1 MRLPPLPG
9 EAFESW
15 LVAYAHRLDSPTSD
29 ILAQAGLST
38 SQVSTDP
45 RTLALGP
52 SADTLQRL
60 SDVTGHDCSELE
72 STFVPLRQY
81 SAGLSKVRI
90 HGTSFLG
97 APMRA
102 SRFCPECL
110 DANGGRWM
118 ASWRLPWVVACP
130 THGILLATHCPD
142 CESEQRRR
150 PILTESTPNDPRHC
164 ANPASGSIGRAPTR
178 CEADLTG
185 VFTHPAPTAL
195 VHLSESWNEFHAV
208 GRVTDLLRLVG
219 DVAVLSSVIGT
230 CASAGEA
237 LAHPEKF
244 ADVLAQAAEAV
255 LDPEGSTFTE
265 LASRRVSRK
274 APALPAGWTGI
285 SEGLVS
291 RALVIRDP
299 SMRPLDRIRWASA
312 TRGRRPSEVRSDA
325 LSREGKVPAS
335 LWPEWALLL
344 APPGLESAA
353 VFPAAAAGC
362 MLLRGSTL
370 PLSQLMKMLSDDPTD
385 SRSAARSI
393 LQATANDP
401 GHTILP
407 TLTKLSETLEAEP
420 PPIDYARRR
429 RWAAERDVLSRR
441 DWVRLCEGTSSAP
454 GEARKWRYAR
464 LRVWE
469 TLTGGM
475 AHQAPSS
482 LMAGMTDPLSVY
494 YQFLRNLTPAVLQAL
509 TAHAREVLDAWG
521 LEDEPVEWVPSLS
534 IIGAPSDVLPGVS
547 RQQLEGRVPIGSLAG
562 RRALSDCAADVGLDI
577 QQAKLIVRLGWFAPE
592 PSPGRPARTRLSEAQ
607 VRDAIEV
614 RGLTLRQTA
623 AELGVDRKTV
633 RQRCLELEID
643 LHAPGRRRRWNVDK
657 EWLATQ
663 YVTRGRPLPDIAAE
677 VGCSTANLARIA
689 KEHGIPLRGRGGASH
704 GSATVTTGDL
714 PPLLAACL
722 RGQGARERVERF
734 HQIAAFRSLNEA
746 AQSIGLH
753 QSAIST
759 QLKKL
764 ETAAGGR
771 ILERGDRQHAPLKV
785 TPLGRKL
792 LKQAEQELGL
802 PQHPIVRAP
811 LAPALGSFRGAERI
825 AKLASASRQKT
836 LREAAVAA
844 GVTPQSLRISFRGLE
859 SACGP
864 LVSAWGLDEA
874 FHLTPRGQ
882 LLVRQWA
889 AHHSA

>member
-1 MRLPPLPG
+1 MREPRRIPMRLPPLPG

-45 RTLALGP
+45 RTLAWGP

-195 VHLSESWNEFHAV
+195 VQLSESWNEFHAV

-370 PLSQLMKMLSDDPTD
+370 PLSQLMKMLSDDPTEVT
-385 SRSAARSI
+385 S
-393 LQATANDP
+393 
-401 GHTILP
+401 
-407 TLTKLSETLEAEP
+407 
-420 PPIDYARRR
+420 
-429 RWAAERDVLSRR
+429 
-441 DWVRLCEGTSSAP
+441 CE
-454 GEARKWRYAR
+454 
-464 LRVWE
+464 V
-469 TLTGGM
+469 
-475 AHQAPSS
+475 
-482 LMAGMTDPLSVY
+482 VY
-494 YQFLRNLTPAVLQAL
+494 DAV
-509 TAHAREVLDAWG
+509 
-521 LEDEPVEWVPSLS
+521 
-534 IIGAPSDVLPGVS
+534 
-547 RQQLEGRVPIGSLAG
+547 
-562 RRALSDCAADVGLDI
+562 
-577 QQAKLIVRLGWFAPE
+577 FA
-592 PSPGRPARTRLSEAQ
+592 
-607 VRDAIEV
+607 
-614 RGLTLRQTA
+614 
-623 AELGVDRKTV
+623 
-633 RQRCLELEID
+633 
-643 LHAPGRRRRWNVDK
+643 
-657 EWLATQ
+657 
-663 YVTRGRPLPDIAAE
+663 
-677 VGCSTANLARIA
+677 
-689 KEHGIPLRGRGGASH
+689 
-704 GSATVTTGDL
+704 
-714 PPLLAACL
+714 
-722 RGQGARERVERF
+722 
-734 HQIAAFRSLNEA
+734 
-746 AQSIGLH
+746 
-753 QSAIST
+753 
-759 QLKKL
+759 
-764 ETAAGGR
+764 
-771 ILERGDRQHAPLKV
+771 
-785 TPLGRKL
+785 
-792 LKQAEQELGL
+792 
-802 PQHPIVRAP
+802 
-811 LAPALGSFRGAERI
+811 
-825 AKLASASRQKT
+825 
-836 LREAAVAA
+836 
-844 GVTPQSLRISFRGLE
+844 
-859 SACGP
+859 
-864 LVSAWGLDEA
+864 
-874 FHLTPRGQ
+874 
-882 LLVRQWA
+882 
-889 AHHSA
+889 